1 MGGKRAKCF
10 ETFDGGRR
18 GRVGRE
24 RESLNSK
31 TLLLKDCRIVA
42 FGPFGQPVWAAS
54 PYYERGR
61 ERERERET
69 DTDTF

>member
-10 ETFDGGRR
+10 ETFDGGVE
-18 GRVGRE
+18 GGWEE

-42 FGPFGQPVWAAS
+42 FGPFGQPFWAAS

-61 ERERERET
+61 ERER
-69 DTDTF
+69 D